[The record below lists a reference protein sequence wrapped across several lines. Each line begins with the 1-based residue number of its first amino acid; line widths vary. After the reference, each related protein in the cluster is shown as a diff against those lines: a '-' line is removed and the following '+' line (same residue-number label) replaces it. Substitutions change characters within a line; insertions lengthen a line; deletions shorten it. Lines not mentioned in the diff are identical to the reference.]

1 MRIKDMITKKI
12 SLILQQILLNTSTG
26 NVQGQQMRI

>member
-12 SLILQQILLNTSTG
+12 SLILQQILPNTSIG